1 MADCGIKK
9 LWRAWDL
16 VILTGLI
23 KNSSKID
30 GGMEKNLLKI
40 TGYGH
45 SRTIATLT
53 RRDRVKQS
61 DWRGTAPKIVAGCGI
76 ETLYVGPSLLS

>member
-23 KNSSKID
+23 KNNSNID

-40 TGYGH
+40 TDYGH
-45 SRTIATLT
+45 FA
-53 RRDRVKQS
+53 DNCES
-61 DWRGTAPKIVAGCGI
+61 DQAGSG
-76 ETLYVGPSLLS
+76 

>member
-1 MADCGIKK
+1 
-9 LWRAWDL
+9 
-16 VILTGLI
+16 
-23 KNSSKID
+23 
-30 GGMEKNLLKI
+30 MEKNLLKI

-76 ETLYVGPSLLS
+76 ERLYVGYSLLS